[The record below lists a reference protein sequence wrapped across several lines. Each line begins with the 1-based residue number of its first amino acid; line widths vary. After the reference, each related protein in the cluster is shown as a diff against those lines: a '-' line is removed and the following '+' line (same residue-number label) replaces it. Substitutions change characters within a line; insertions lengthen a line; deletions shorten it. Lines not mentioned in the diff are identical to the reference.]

1 MTTPP
6 DARTPRAATRGDL
19 LVEACN
25 NQPTNLTPNRQ
36 AGLVRS
42 RAWGLPAS
50 IVRPLLVLAHYGLD
64 VERSAAVWELA
75 CSLDSE
81 AQS

>member
-1 MTTPP
+1 MSTP

-25 NQPTNLTPNRQ
+25 DQPTNLTPNRQ

-50 IVRPLLVLAHYGLD
+50 IVRPLLIAAHCGFD
-64 VERSAAVWELA
+64 AEKTAATWEL
-75 CSLDSE
+75 CRSLDSE